1 MRKALPHK
9 NIGRCGAAGGA
20 VQVADKPR
28 AAEGAQRAHAVDQRH
43 GAPGD
48 VARQHFRNN
57 GEEGAV
63 WRIHCR
69 PGHHQQGVGDPEVVG
84 ADRPEPMKASPP
96 ISSSGQTNSL
106 RFCSLSEAQETTIMA
121 MVAARYGTEESQPTS
136 TIPIF
141 SPPLR
146 IIDAATVQSR
156 IRRYSGQNTARRAGS
171 RCGSGRLRHSYAPL

>member
-1 MRKALPHK
+1 M
-9 NIGRCGAAGGA
+9 
-20 VQVADKPR
+20 
-28 AAEGAQRAHAVDQRH
+28 
-43 GAPGD
+43 
-48 VARQHFRNN
+48 
-57 GEEGAV
+57 
-63 WRIHCR
+63 
-69 PGHHQQGVGDPEVVG
+69 VG

-146 IIDAATVQSR
+146 IIDGSHSTKPYTPILRAKYCAQSR
-156 IRRYSGQNTARRAGS
+156 IT
-171 RCGSGRLRHSYAPL
+171 LRERKASP